1 MKGYIR
7 KRGNKWSFTVDI
19 GRDPSTGK
27 RKQKTKGGFLTKKE
41 AQAALSAFQHEMNT
55 GTWIESSSILMKDF
69 SYEWFESIKHN
80 LRATTA
86 EQYHTKLKNNI
97 VPFLGELKVQEVK
110 VTHAHSFA
118 VKLLDQYNPST
129 AHKIYAIIKMI
140 MDYAVDLEIVQKNP
154 FKNVKVIKNKKSKF
168 NTWSFEELQKFLR
181 FVKKHDEWYY
191 SVFYVAAYTG
201 MRKGEVLGLKKSAID
216 FDKQILHVIS
226 SVSETKE
233 EGVQVG
239 DLKTPSS
246 RRVVSLDEFTMNII
260 KQIINKNNI
269 LKMKL
274 GPAYEDDDLIFCHPD
289 GKVFRPSSLNRPMKA
304 FIERSGVPKIR
315 FHDLRH
321 THATLLLELGVN
333 PKVVADRLGHAS
345 VKETLDTYSHVSL
358 SMQGNVAELFS
369 KKANEN

>member
-7 KRGNKWSFTVDI
+7 KRGNKWSYTVDV
-19 GRDPSTGK
+19 GRDPATGK
-27 RKQKTKGGFLTKKE
+27 RKQKTKGGFPTKKE
-41 AQAALSAFQHEMNT
+41 AQAALSEFQHELNT
-55 GTWIESSSILMKDF
+55 GTFIEPSSILMKDF

-80 LRATTA
+80 LRETTA
-86 EQYHTKLKNNI
+86 EQYYTKIKNNI
-97 VPFLGELKVQEVK
+97 VPFLGGLKVQEVK
-110 VTHAHSFA
+110 VTHAHSFS
-118 VKLLDQYNPST
+118 VRLLEQYLPST
-129 AHKIYAIIKMI
+129 AHKIYAITKMI
-140 MDYAVDLEIVQKNP
+140 MDYAVDLEIVAKNP
-154 FKNVKVIKNKKSKF
+154 FKSVKLIKDKKSKF
-168 NTWSFEELQKFLR
+168 ETWSFEELQKFLM

-191 SVFYVAAYTG
+191 SLFSFAAYTG
-201 MRKGEVLGLKKSAID
+201 MRKGEVLGLRKSVID
-216 FDKQILHVIS
+216 FDKQILRVTN
-226 SVSETKE
+226 SVNETKK
-233 EGVQVG
+233 GVQVG

-260 KQIINKNNI
+260 KHMINKNNI

-274 GPAYEDDDLIFCHPD
+274 GPAYEDNDLIFCHPD
-289 GKVFRPSSLNRPMKA
+289 GKVFRPTSVNRPMKA